1 MILNKALICAALF
14 TSLVSLPVYAEGA
27 STGDGSTMENKKD
40 ASSEMRQKQLESD
53 IRAREQRYGTTR
65 KISDGDLES
74 LIRDKL
80 ELNLQERSLEVQAK
94 QGNVVLKGKVAS
106 KAEADLAMRLA
117 KGTRGVKQVRSQ
129 LMLGGM

>member
-14 TSLVSLPVYAEGA
+14 TSMVSLPAYAEGA

-40 ASSEMRQKQLESD
+40 ASSEMRQKQIESD
-53 IRAREQRYGTTR
+53 IRARQQRYGTTH

-80 ELNLQERSLEVQAK
+80 ELNLQGRSLEVQAK

-117 KGTRGVKQVRSQ
+117 KGTPGVKQVQSQ
-129 LMLGGM
+129 LMLSDM

>member
-14 TSLVSLPVYAEGA
+14 TSMVNLPVYAEGA

-40 ASSEMRQKQLESD
+40 ASSEMRQKQIESD
-53 IRAREQRYGTTR
+53 IRAREQRYGATN

-80 ELNLQERSLEVQAK
+80 ELNLQGRSLEVQAK

-117 KGTRGVKQVRSQ
+117 KETPGVKQVQSQ
-129 LMLGGM
+129 LMLSEM